1 MKLILQR
8 GCWWFLTLHNH
19 RTHTPAIYITT
30 NGARSKQ
37 TTYKLKH
44 LTPHRLQLEGS
55 RRFNN

>member
-8 GCWWFLTLHNH
+8 GCWWFLKLHNH
-19 RTHTPAIYITT
+19 RTHTPAIYIAT

-55 RRFNN
+55 R